1 MVCEGLGG
9 GFCGV
14 VVRGGLGDEEG
25 CGEGEGPV
33 GEVRHGGGCVGVS
46 ELCACVRVGSSS
58 SLRGVRVG

>member
-1 MVCEGLGG
+1 
-9 GFCGV
+9 
-14 VVRGGLGDEEG
+14 VRGGLGDEEG